1 MKFDNCISKGKLKS
15 VYLKDGKA
23 IKVFDKK
30 YNKSDVLYEALNTAR
45 VEDAKADVPKLLSVD
60 VIDGQWCITSEYV
73 EGSTLAELMKAHPKK
88 MDTYLQQMVDLQIS
102 IHSKRNPLMIILK
115 DKLIR
120 QINDLDCIDSTKKYE
135 ILTRLNGMHEHSK
148 LCHGDFSPE
157 NIIVTKSGKL
167 VAVDWVHAT
176 QGNASADVARTY
188 LLLAL
193 NDIAVADR
201 YLDIFC
207 AKSGTAK
214 NYVQNWLPIV
224 AAAQL
229 DKKRPEEKELLTKW
243 IDVVNFE

>member
-73 EGSTLAELMKAHPKK
+73 EGSTLAELMKSHPKK
-88 MDTYLQQMVDLQIS
+88 MDTYLQQMVDLQLS
-102 IHSKRNPLMIILK
+102 IHSKRNPLMIRLK

-148 LCHGDFSPE
+148 LCHGDFLLRISLLPSP
-157 NIIVTKSGKL
+157 
-167 VAVDWVHAT
+167 
-176 QGNASADVARTY
+176 AS
-188 LLLAL
+188 LL
-193 NDIAVADR
+193 
-201 YLDIFC
+201 
-207 AKSGTAK
+207 
-214 NYVQNWLPIV
+214 P
-224 AAAQL
+224 
-229 DKKRPEEKELLTKW
+229 
-243 IDVVNFE
+243 